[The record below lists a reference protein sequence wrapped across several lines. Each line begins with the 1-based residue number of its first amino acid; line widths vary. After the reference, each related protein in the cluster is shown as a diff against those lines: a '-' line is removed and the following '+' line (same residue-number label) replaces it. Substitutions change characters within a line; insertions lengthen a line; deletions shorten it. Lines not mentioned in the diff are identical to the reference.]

1 MLCMKP
7 LLYLVPLLLALS
19 AQPVLAQKKSVD
31 TRIEQKKK
39 APAENP
45 SSASARGKVK
55 ENTRAS
61 LSKLKGDV
69 KRK

>member
-1 MLCMKP
+1 MTP
-7 LLYLVPLLLALS
+7 LLYLAPLLLALS
-19 AQPVLAQKKSVD
+19 AQPVLAQKKSAD

-39 APAENP
+39 APSENT
-45 SSASARGKVK
+45 SSAAARSKVK

-61 LSKLKGDV
+61 LSKLKADV